1 MRVGRSPFGL
11 RGRIVG
17 ALLLTTIATLVVAA
31 VALLAPLER
40 QLREAEQKTLL
51 GYMLDAQSSFQQLTS
66 ADLRW
71 DPTGV
76 PSENA
81 LGARL
86 LVNELAKR
94 TGAQVNL
101 LSYPNVLVATSDL
114 AGSIGERFDDVLT
127 AFDRAGGRHP
137 RPVPTFGILG
147 GGEVAREAMPIT
159 IGGHAYVLAARR
171 TIDEIP
177 RAVTLITRAFITAA
191 LAGLTLTLILGIPLA
206 ATLVRRL
213 RRLRH
218 AAFRLAEGGPAIAL
232 PEDRARDEVGDLT
245 RTFSR
250 MQLRLQQQEDVRRA
264 FLATASHEL
273 RTPLASLRGMLEM
286 LEEDLGDEL
295 VDIEDARHQ
304 VQRAS
309 VQSRR
314 LGRLAADLLDLSR
327 LDAQVALLS
336 EPVELAELARAVV
349 AEFELGA
356 AALGITLQIFEAGEP
371 VWALGDPGSI
381 ARILRILIDN
391 AMRVS
396 ATASEIR
403 IRMHGGERRVELTV
417 SDDGPGVPSDEQERI
432 FARFQR
438 GSTTG
443 GEPGFGLGLAIGR
456 ELAQRMGGQ
465 LLLAAGAGAGAAF
478 TLRLSVAP
486 APDRDPAS
494 VQLR

>member
-17 ALLLTTIATLVVAA
+17 ALLLTTIATLAVAA
-31 VALLAPLER
+31 LALLAPLER

-51 GYMLDAQSSFQQLTS
+51 GYMLDAQSSFENLTS

-71 DPTGV
+71 DPAGI

-86 LVNELAKR
+86 LVSNLAKR
-94 TGAQVNL
+94 TGAQVTL

-114 AGSIGERFDDVLT
+114 SGSIGEQFDDVLT
-127 AFDRAGGRHP
+127 AFDEAGRRHP
-137 RPVPTFGILG
+137 QPVQTLGTLG
-147 GGEVAREAMPIT
+147 GAELAREAVPLT

-177 RAVTLITRAFITAA
+177 RAVSLITRAFIAAA
-191 LAGLTLTLILGIPLA
+191 LAGVALTLILGIPLA
-206 ATLVRRL
+206 VTLVRRL

-218 AAFRLAEGGPAIAL
+218 AAFRLAEGGPVVML
-232 PEDRARDEVGDLT
+232 PDDRARDEVADLT
-245 RTFSR
+245 RTFST

-286 LEEDLGDEL
+286 LEEDLGDDA

-304 VQRAS
+304 VQRAG

-336 EPVELAELARAVV
+336 EPVELAELTRAVL

-356 AALGITLQIFEAGEP
+356 AARGICLRVADAGAP
-371 VWALGDPGSI
+371 VWALGDPGSV
-381 ARILRILIDN
+381 ARILRILVDN
-391 AMRVS
+391 AMRV
-396 ATASEIR
+396 TAAGSEIR
-403 IRMHGGERRVELTV
+403 VRMHRDAREVELIV
-417 SDDGPGVPSDEQERI
+417 SDSGPGVPLDERERI

-456 ELAQRMGGQ
+456 ELAERMGGR
-465 LLLAAGAGAGAAF
+465 LLLADGAGAGAAF
-478 TLRLSVAP
+478 TLRLAVAP
-486 APDRDPAS
+486 TFDRDAAS